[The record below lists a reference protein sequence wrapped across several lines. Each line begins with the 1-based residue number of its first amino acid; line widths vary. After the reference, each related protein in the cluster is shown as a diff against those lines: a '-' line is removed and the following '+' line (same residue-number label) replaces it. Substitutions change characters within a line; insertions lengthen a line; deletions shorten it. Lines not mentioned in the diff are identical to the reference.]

1 MNVMYYLKRI
11 KEVSTDFYQNVRFFN
26 VKVAVTKTL
35 VPKLCKDSDKM
46 HQAILNYVEPRYA
59 DLVQSYV
66 GLEQSSS
73 IVLTDDCPIWVCWL
87 QGEDQMPFICKK
99 CMESI
104 RKHAGK
110 HPVIMITF
118 DNYQEY
124 VTVPSYILEKVGKE
138 ISYTHFSD
146 ILRVNLLADHGGM
159 WMDST
164 IYVTQDL
171 PDWNLPFYTL
181 KQDLPN
187 DKSYFSLY
195 RWSGFFQGGVK
206 NNLFHC
212 FLRDFLYLYYE
223 KEKAL
228 IEYSLMDYIIDI
240 GYRYVP
246 AIKQMV
252 DKVPYSCQGIHELRK
267 MLYLPLDKD
276 KLNTLIKQNY
286 AFKLTYKNMPAEIDP
301 HSVYYYLFCR

>member
-1 MNVMYYLKRI
+1 
-11 KEVSTDFYQNVRFFN
+11 
-26 VKVAVTKTL
+26 
-35 VPKLCKDSDKM
+35 
-46 HQAILNYVEPRYA
+46 
-59 DLVQSYV
+59 
-66 GLEQSSS
+66 
-73 IVLTDDCPIWVCWL
+73 
-87 QGEDQMPFICKK
+87 
-99 CMESI
+99 MESI

-252 DKVPYSCQGIHELRK
+252 DKVPYSCQGINELRK